1 MKLEMCWVLSY
12 HQFFSQV
19 FQNCK
24 LGNTIRVVYV
34 NFFHICGNYCR
45 LANLEC
51 TELFFKE
58 NSLTI
63 QVGQC

>member
-24 LGNTIRVVYV
+24 LGNTITVVYV
-34 NFFHICGNYCR
+34 NFFHIYGNYCR
-45 LANLEC
+45 LPNLEC